1 MGQAVDGP
9 ADETVYRA
17 AGRDVGSPM
26 TEAAYL
32 AVRLAFLALLW
43 IFIVAAVRVVRSD
56 LFPRQRRQ
64 RSSPPRAAAPP
75 NGPPSRRRLPTKLVV
90 VSGTLRGTTVP
101 LGSGPV
107 TIGRASDS
115 SLVLDDDFASSHH
128 ARLVPTE
135 NGWLVEDLGSTNGT
149 FLDRDKVTRA
159 TPVALGAPVR
169 IGKTVL
175 ELQR

>member
-1 MGQAVDGP
+1 
-9 ADETVYRA
+9 
-17 AGRDVGSPM
+17 M

-43 IFIVAAVRVVRSD
+43 VFVLTAVRVVRSD
-56 LFPRQRRQ
+56 LFPQRRSQ
-64 RSSPPRAAAPP
+64 RPAAPRPPQAPTRPPPR
-75 NGPPSRRRLPTKLVV
+75 RRMPTKLVV
-90 VSGTLRGTTVP
+90 VSGTLRGTIVP
-101 LGSGPV
+101 LGSATI
-107 TIGRASDS
+107 TIGRAGDS
-115 SLVLDDDFASSHH
+115 SLVLDDDFASTHH

-135 NGWLVEDLGSTNGT
+135 TGWLIEDLGSTNGT
-149 FLDRDKVTRA
+149 FLDRNKVTRA

>member
-1 MGQAVDGP
+1 
-9 ADETVYRA
+9 
-17 AGRDVGSPM
+17 M
-26 TEAAYL
+26 TEAAFL
-32 AVRLAFLALLW
+32 AIRLAFLALLW
-43 IFIVAAVRVVRSD
+43 VFVLTAVRVVRTD
-56 LFPRQRRQ
+56 LFPRRRQ
-64 RSSPPRAAAPP
+64 QQRSAPP
-75 NGPPSRRRLPTKLVV
+75 QAGSAPQRPPSRRRMPTKLVV

-149 FLDRDKVTRA
+149 FLDRNKVTRA

>member
-1 MGQAVDGP
+1 
-9 ADETVYRA
+9 
-17 AGRDVGSPM
+17 M
-26 TEAAYL
+26 TEAALL

-43 IFIVAAVRVVRSD
+43 IFVLLVVRVVRTD
-56 LFPRQRRQ
+56 LFPRRRQ
-64 RSSPPRAAAPP
+64 QQRPAPRPPAA
-75 NGPPSRRRLPTKLVV
+75 NQRPPSKRRMPTKLVV
-90 VSGTLRGTTVP
+90 VSGGLRGTSVP

-135 NGWLVEDLGSTNGT
+135 TGWVVEDLGSTNGT
-149 FLDRDKVTRA
+149 FLDRAKVTRP